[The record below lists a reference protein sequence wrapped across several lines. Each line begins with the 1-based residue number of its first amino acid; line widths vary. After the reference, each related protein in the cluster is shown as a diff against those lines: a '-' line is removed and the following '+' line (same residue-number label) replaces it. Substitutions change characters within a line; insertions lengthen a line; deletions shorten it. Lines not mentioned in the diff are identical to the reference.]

1 MKITIECNSL
11 EELQEAV
18 DTIALVFPERSEK
31 IIKKEKK
38 PETTPSRG
46 GKIDRETIRKLM
58 EEGHTKQEIAEI
70 VGCGY
75 STVCNIVR
83 ELNG

>member
-1 MKITIECNSL
+1 MRITIECNSL

-38 PETTPSRG
+38 PEAAPSRG
-46 GKIDRETIRKLM
+46 GKIDRGMIRKLM
-58 EEGHTKQEIAEI
+58 DEGHTNQAIAKI

-83 ELNG
+83 ELKE